1 MIKHDCKMYFDVWI
15 VGVGEV
21 AFMHFKYMFE
31 TMGFDTLTYC

>member
-1 MIKHDCKMYFDVWI
+1 MYFDIWI

-21 AFMHFKYMFE
+21 AFMHFINYIFE